1 MGYPSRAKS
10 SRNYGRGRGI
20 PRREKA
26 KAKAKE
32 KKQRSSISFISE
44 ENQAP
49 TTEEVAER
57 TVNTLHNLGNQ
68 RFAVSPFSEH
78 LSRWLVN
85 LKDVLSEFE
94 ENPGTT
100 VDDQFAKE
108 CTQILSNVELDLGK
122 MRDKEASS
130 GEAFKIL
137 SDNRILLEQAEQ
149 DYAAKTK
156 EIEARKDTEIKRLTG
171 NVDAIKEE
179 FERIARIKTGIFRA
193 VSKEAKAKKEAE
205 ATQRISA
212 AQSELTSTVQHF
224 TAEQEK
230 MRDEHEKRKQAINEQ
245 IRDQEEEVESQ
256 EVDGSLETR
265 RAACEA
271 LASTMNSFLERK
283 RLLHH

>member
-1 MGYPSRAKS
+1 M
-10 SRNYGRGRGI
+10 

-26 KAKAKE
+26 KARAKE
-32 KKQRSSISFISE
+32 KKHRSSGSFISE

-57 TVNTLHNLGNQ
+57 TANTLHNLGTQ

-85 LKDVLSEFE
+85 LKDILSEFE
-94 ENPGTT
+94 ESSGTT

-108 CTQILSNVELDLGK
+108 RTQILSNAELDLGK
-122 MRDKEASS
+122 IRDKEASS
-130 GEAFKIL
+130 GEVFKIL
-137 SDNRILLEQAEQ
+137 SENRILLEQIEQ

-156 EIEARKDTEIKRLTG
+156 EMEERKNNEIKRLTG

-179 FERIARIKTGIFRA
+179 LDRIARIKTGIFRA
-193 VSKEAKAKKEAE
+193 ISKEDKAKKEAE
-205 ATQRISA
+205 ATQRLNA
-212 AQSELTSTVQHF
+212 AQSELTSAVQHF

-230 MRDEHEKRKQAINEQ
+230 LRDEYEGRKQGITEQ
-245 IRDQEEEVESQ
+245 IRDQEKEVESQ
-256 EVDGSLETR
+256 EIDGSLETR

-271 LASTMNSFLERK
+271 LANAMNSFLQRK
-283 RLLHH
+283 GLLNH